1 MVELKGLS
9 YFAWKDSYGSR
20 EKGFELDLESGGST
34 SEEDASLELSSN
46 ESVVCTCGI
55 ESSSSSEKSGEV
67 TNDSVEL
74 LIERNSEVEENQG
87 HMTLA
92 EKTSENE
99 WRRKTN
105 SRNAPK
111 PPRPPR
117 GPSLDAA
124 DQKLVREITDLAK
137 RKRARIEQR
146 KAAKKMK
153 ASKSSSLQSGIS
165 AMIITLLFFFVIIFQ
180 GISSRS
186 VPNVIMQG
194 SPEPA
199 VLTEGLVS
207 VQFFKSSLPN
217 STYQG
222 PITARD
228 FEKVFLYEPRSTY

>member
-1 MVELKGLS
+1 M
-9 YFAWKDSYGSR
+9 APR

-34 SEEDASLELSSN
+34 SEEDASLELVSSKGPKKKFLSSDLGGLQSSN

-124 DQKLVREITDLAK
+124 DQKLVREITELAK

-207 VQFFKSSLPN
+207 VQFYKSSLPK

-222 PITARD
+222 VVED
-228 FEKVFLYEPRSTY
+228 